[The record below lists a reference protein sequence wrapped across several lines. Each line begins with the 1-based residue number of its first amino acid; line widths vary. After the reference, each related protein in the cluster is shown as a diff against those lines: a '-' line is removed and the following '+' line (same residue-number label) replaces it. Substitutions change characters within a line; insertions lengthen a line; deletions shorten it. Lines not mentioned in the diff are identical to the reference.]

1 MKTILICGSSG
12 NVGSFL
18 FENLKHKYKV
28 LGTTN
33 SPNGKYLKINL
44 LDKEQIKRSLCD
56 LGSIDTLIFTVGLAH
71 SKGKSKDYK
80 MFEEINLKTF
90 KNTLLS
96 LKELNNLPGKIIFTS
111 TISVYGEKLKS
122 TLYLED
128 HKTTP
133 SSPYAITKLKAESF
147 LMKNFPSNYW
157 ILRLSPVYS
166 ENFELNLLSRAKIGG
181 IFFKIGQGNNKLSLC
196 NMKNIGKTVE
206 SIINNKIPSGIYNI
220 SDNKVYNYNDIL
232 SYYNPNFIFKI
243 PILSINVIYVLSKL
257 ISNRFLLENSIK
269 LISNNIYPSLK
280 IERFIKL
287 NEFLGKK

>member
-1 MKTILICGSSG
+1 VKSILICGSSG
-12 NVGSFL
+12 NIGSFL

-28 LGTTN
+28 LGTAN
-33 SPNGKYLKINL
+33 SPSSKYFKIDL

-71 SKGKSKDYK
+71 SKGENKDYK
-80 MFEEINLKTF
+80 MFEEVNLKTL
-90 KNTLLS
+90 KQTLLS
-96 LKELNNLPGKIIFTS
+96 LRELNNLPEKIIFTS
-111 TISVYGEKLKS
+111 TISVYGEKLES

-133 SSPYAITKLKAESF
+133 SSPYAVTKLKAESF
-147 LMKNFPSNYW
+147 LMKNFPNNYW

-166 ENFELNLLSRAKIGG
+166 KNFELNLLSRVKIRG

-196 NMKNIGKTVE
+196 NIKNIGKTVE
-206 SIINNKIPSGIYNI
+206 SIVNNKIPSGIYNI

-232 SYYNPNFIFKI
+232 SYYNPSFIIKI
-243 PILSINVIYVLSKL
+243 PIFLINVIHVLSKL
-257 ISNRFLLENSIK
+257 ISNRFFHENSIK
-269 LISNNIYPSLK
+269 LISDNIYPSLK

-287 NEFLGKK
+287 NESLGKK

>member
-12 NVGSFL
+12 NIGSFL

-28 LGTTN
+28 LGTAN
-33 SPNGKYLKINL
+33 SPSSKYFKIDL

-56 LGSIDTLIFTVGLAH
+56 LGSINTLIFTVGLAH
-71 SKGKSKDYK
+71 SKGENKDYK
-80 MFEEINLKTF
+80 MFEEVNLKTL
-90 KNTLLS
+90 KQTLLS
-96 LKELNNLPGKIIFTS
+96 LRELNNLPEKIIFTS
-111 TISVYGEKLKS
+111 TISVYGEKLES

-128 HKTTP
+128 HKTNP
-133 SSPYAITKLKAESF
+133 SSPYAVTKLKAESF
-147 LMKNFPSNYW
+147 LLKNFPNNYW

-166 ENFELNLLSRAKIGG
+166 KNFELNLLSRVKIRG

-196 NMKNIGKTVE
+196 NIKNIGKTVE

-232 SYYNPNFIFKI
+232 SYYNPSFIFKI
-243 PILSINVIYVLSKL
+243 PILLINVIYVLSKL
-257 ISNRFLLENSIK
+257 ISNRFFHENSIK
-269 LISNNIYPSLK
+269 LISDNIYPSLK
-280 IERFIKL
+280 MERFIKL